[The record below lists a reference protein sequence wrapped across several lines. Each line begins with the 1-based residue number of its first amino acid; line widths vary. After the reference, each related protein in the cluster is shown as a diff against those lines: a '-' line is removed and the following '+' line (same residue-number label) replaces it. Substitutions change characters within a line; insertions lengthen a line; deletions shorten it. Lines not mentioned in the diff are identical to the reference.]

1 MGSFGFGLDQGQ
13 FACTFQLADGKDDG
27 VHRGFPVLLFHLSA
41 RLHLFPQALGQTLR
55 DVGKDEFRSLGKV
68 GFALRG
74 GKRGDEDRLFD
85 QAGDLGRVAGRQA
98 GRDMHKGKD
107 RAAHFGG
114 KGGIFGQGARGLD
127 GRLPRAVSQFGQPNG
142 YILGEEASGAA
153 FIGARYGEGTL
164 YTRNQGD
171 YPVFW
176 QGPSVGLD
184 VGGDGS
190 KVMVLVY
197 NLSTVNDVFGRFPG
211 VDGSAYVVGGLGMTV
226 MKNGDVVMVPIR
238 SGVGLRAGVNVGYL
252 KFTDEPTWNPF

>member
-1 MGSFGFGLDQGQ
+1 MLKRLALSLALLLGLAIAPNTSIAQGS
-13 FACTFQLADGKDDG
+13 
-27 VHRGFPVLLFHLSA
+27 LSDNY
-41 RLHLFPQALGQTLR
+41 TS
-55 DVGKDEFRSLGKV
+55 DELV
-68 GFALRG
+68 
-74 GKRGDEDRLFD
+74 D
-85 QAGDLGRVAGRQA
+85 
-98 GRDMHKGKD
+98 
-107 RAAHFGG
+107 
-114 KGGIFGQGARGLD
+114 KGGEFFGSVAQGLASLVE
-127 GRLPRAVSQFGQPNG
+127 RAVGQFGQPNG

-226 MKNGDVVMVPIR
+226 MKKGDVIMVPIR

-252 KFTDEPTWNPF
+252 KFTDQPTWNPF